1 MNSRILIIEDDRYL
15 SQGLLEL
22 MGKNGYAAQAA
33 DKENA

>member
-22 MGKNGYAAQAA
+22 MGKNGYAAQGA
-33 DKENA
+33 D